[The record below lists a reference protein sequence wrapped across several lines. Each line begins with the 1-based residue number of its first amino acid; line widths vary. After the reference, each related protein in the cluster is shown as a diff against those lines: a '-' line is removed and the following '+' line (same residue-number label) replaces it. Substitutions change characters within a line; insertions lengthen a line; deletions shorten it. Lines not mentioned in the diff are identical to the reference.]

1 MKLDAESLKF
11 QSFEPQASGCRLQA
25 ASPLKLQ
32 AKPQASSFQLQ
43 TSRFFKLYASSWKLL
58 RASNFQLQDAS
69 NIIICKAICFASFH
83 RIAMLPEAD
92 SLKLSSFKFEGSSF
106 KPQGF
111 ESQASNFKFLL
122 RLQPSSFRLQ
132 VLLASRPK
140 SQASSF
146 KLQAC
151 SLQAVSFKLPASSF
165 ITSIDNN
172 LNINIKLII
181 ACFYTRLRLQ
191 ASGWAP
197 SVRLQ
202 ASGCKLQAAST
213 SNFYFQLQELQTSSF
228 KLPVIVL

>member
-1 MKLDAESLKF
+1 M
-11 QSFEPQASGCRLQA
+11 
-25 ASPLKLQ
+25 KLQ
-32 AKPQASSFQLQ
+32 A
-43 TSRFFKLYASSWKLL
+43 
-58 RASNFQLQDAS
+58 
-69 NIIICKAICFASFH
+69 
-83 RIAMLPEAD
+83 
-92 SLKLSSFKFEGSSF
+92 SSFKFEGSSF

-122 RLQPSSFRLQ
+122 RLQPPSFRLQ

-146 KLQAC
+146 EPQDSSSKLQAC

-181 ACFYTRLRLQ
+181 ACFYIRLRLQ